1 MARLPVIGHG
11 GANPPSTRGNSEG
24 RRRNQGNQGTA
35 LLSVWLCNCCTLL
48 YIPSQFGAKT
58 SSSRSSLVCPC
69 VPKPSERKE
78 MAVDLL
84 ILDLLI
90 DWSSKKGPNFHTGEN
105 SCMFRTSHRNFQDQ
119 WRWRV
124 RISGIFKLYWAFIF
138 AAYSGLKY
146 YCKDPIM
153 NQFIFHV
160 MSCQGFVFC
169 CNCSID
175 LPLFE
180 VQDGFQCPW
189 LNLWDNSCILT
200 DPWNGLDPLVR

>member
-1 MARLPVIGHG
+1 MLRMIGSAEWQG
-11 GANPPSTRGNSEG
+11 CPWSGMVGLPPSTRGNSEG

-35 LLSVWLCNCCTLL
+35 LLLVWLCNCCTLL

-90 DWSSKKGPNFHTGEN
+90 DWSSKKGPNFQTGEN

-124 RISGIFKLYWAFIF
+124 RISGNFKLYWAF
-138 AAYSGLKY
+138 KY
-146 YCKDPIM
+146 LLHIAD
-153 NQFIFHV
+153 
-160 MSCQGFVFC
+160 
-169 CNCSID
+169 
-175 LPLFE
+175 E
-180 VQDGFQCPW
+180 
-189 LNLWDNSCILT
+189 IL
-200 DPWNGLDPLVR
+200 L

>member
-1 MARLPVIGHG
+1 MCVCVCFLTCFWLLVVVFLCHFQKQTCAFTPTLYLIVPWLPWMLVPSVGTCPIGYQQSRPQQRTWVDASHDRIGRMARLPVIGHG
-11 GANPPSTRGNSEG
+11 GFATGY
-24 RRRNQGNQGTA
+24 TA
-35 LLSVWLCNCCTLL
+35 LLSVWVCNCCTLL

-90 DWSSKKGPNFHTGEN
+90 DWSSKKGPNFQTGEN

-124 RISGIFKLYWAFIF
+124 RISGNFKLYWAF
-138 AAYSGLKY
+138 KY
-146 YCKDPIM
+146 LLHIAD
-153 NQFIFHV
+153 
-160 MSCQGFVFC
+160 
-169 CNCSID
+169 
-175 LPLFE
+175 E
-180 VQDGFQCPW
+180 
-189 LNLWDNSCILT
+189 IL
-200 DPWNGLDPLVR
+200 L